1 MKTTIP
7 NLRRIIRNVIKENYG
22 YDAKFDKQRS
32 EAWSMYQQMEQQ
44 GMDKEEIYN
53 RLVARYMR
61 EVVDSIFGY

>member
-1 MKTTIP
+1 MIITIP
-7 NLRRIIRNVIKENYG
+7 NLRHLIRNVIKENYG
-22 YDAKFDKQRS
+22 YDVRFDKERS
-32 EAWSMYQQMEQQ
+32 EAWQVYQQMEQQ

>member
-7 NLRRIIRNVIKENYG
+7 KLRHLIRTVIKENYG
-22 YDAKFDKQRS
+22 YDVRFDKERS
-32 EAWSMYQQMEQQ
+32 EAWQMYQQMEQQ

-53 RLVARYMR
+53 RLVGRYMR

>member
-7 NLRRIIRNVIKENYG
+7 NLRRIIRNVIKENYD
-22 YDAKFDKQRS
+22 YDVRFDKERS
-32 EAWSMYQQMEQQ
+32 EAWSMYQQMEEQ
-44 GMDKEEIYN
+44 GMDKDEIYN